1 MNRGTKFLLSCFL
14 FFLFIWISLR
24 ILLPLTL
31 PFLLG
36 TGLALL
42 AEPGV
47 RFLRQKTG
55 LPRAIG
61 AGLCVSAAFLLLSG
75 AVFVLCA
82 LLLRQLQALGTILP
96 NLQQTADDGLALLK
110 NWLLELSAR
119 ALPSLRP
126 LLRRHILTLFSDS
139 TAFLRQGI
147 SYILG
152 LAGGLLSRV
161 PDQAFTLFTAVVS
174 GFMISAKLPAL
185 RSLLMKSLS
194 ERRLRAIREFGRRLR
209 RTAGHWILAQLKLAG
224 VTLLILTSGLIIL
237 KIPYAPILA
246 LSVAL
251 LDALPL
257 LGTGAVLIPW
267 SLISFLQKNT
277 PQALGLLGLYGIVTL
292 TRSLLEPRFV
302 GRQLG
307 LDPLATLAALY
318 IGYRLWGFGGMILS
332 PLLAV
337 VALQLPQQGS
347 EQKKTL

>member
-1 MNRGTKFLLSCFL
+1 MNRGTKFLLFCFL
-14 FFLFIWISLR
+14 FFLFIWISLH

-61 AGLCVSAAFLLLSG
+61 AGLCVSTAFLLLSG

-174 GFMISAKLPAL
+174 GFMAPGNADLCH
-185 RSLLMKSLS
+185 R
-194 ERRLRAIREFGRRLR
+194 RVRLRKIQPRVRGAEQDPVCKAQPRPHPSWRLPGDFGHRA
-209 RTAGHWILAQLKLAG
+209 AG
-224 VTLLILTSGLIIL
+224 
-237 KIPYAPILA
+237 
-246 LSVAL
+246 
-251 LDALPL
+251 
-257 LGTGAVLIPW
+257 
-267 SLISFLQKNT
+267 
-277 PQALGLLGLYGIVTL
+277 
-292 TRSLLEPRFV
+292 
-302 GRQLG
+302 
-307 LDPLATLAALY
+307 
-318 IGYRLWGFGGMILS
+318 
-332 PLLAV
+332 
-337 VALQLPQQGS
+337 QGH
-347 EQKKTL
+347 QH